1 MRTILSRLF
10 SLALIIAAT
19 SFTACDVEVDNPV
32 SDIPSDAYG
41 PSYSITPDAKQD
53 SANITVEQNGTCFKG
68 ILENYTLHVTCD
80 SITFDNFTLETGCY
94 PTNTKTKIYIV
105 HKATLNLIGDSH
117 IYLFGI
123 EALKTTFPIS
133 LQGDDASLTIH
144 SLYAND
150 VEEALQHFIVADGYI
165 MGISMVEQIAPHDF
179 IISFRLTKRKVY
191 F

>member
-1 MRTILSRLF
+1 MS
-10 SLALIIAAT
+10 
-19 SFTACDVEVDNPV
+19 E
-32 SDIPSDAYG
+32 
-41 PSYSITPDAKQD
+41 
-53 SANITVEQNGTCFKG
+53 NITTN
-68 ILENYTLHVTCD
+68 
-80 SITFDNFTLETGCY
+80 DN
-94 PTNTKTKIYIV
+94 
-105 HKATLNLIGDSH
+105 
-117 IYLFGI
+117 GI
-123 EALKTTFPIS
+123 EALNTTLPIS